1 MLEARKT
8 SVWRDRY
15 AISADGRQ
23 LAVWDGSLWTA
34 GGTFELDGRRY
45 EVRGNVWGSKY
56 GMVGEDGEPIATANR
71 VGRKSW
77 TVEAAG
83 QTYDFRRASLWREEQ
98 ELLSGGRRVGSV
110 RRASIWRGGA
120 VADLPGLPLPVQVF
134 AVAVVLTMWTRSAA
148 GSAGAVAAVG

>member
-8 SVWRDRY
+8 SIWRDRY
-15 AISADGRQ
+15 AINADGRQ

-45 EVRGNVWGSKY
+45 EVRGNVWGSRY
-56 GMVGEDGEPIATANR
+56 GMVGEDGEPIAAANR

-83 QTYDFRRASLWREEQ
+83 RTYDFRRASWWREEQ
-98 ELLSGGRRVGSV
+98 ELLSGGQRVGSV
-110 RRASIWRGGA
+110 KRTSVWRGDA
-120 VADLPGLPLPVQVF
+120 VADLPGLPQPVQIFVF
-134 AVAVVLTMWTRSAA
+134 AVVLTMWDWSTA
-148 GSAGAVAAVG
+148 AVAAVG